1 MEMSAELHGMKYSKT
16 ADTKRLEAPDAIH
29 LATAIALQS
38 NFGVSVDAFHTFD
51 NGGQRSI
58 NGRATPLLSY
68 LESCEPCRSEPLVQE
83 VLRLNRIRPTHPNPR
98 LLA

>member
-58 NGRATPLLSY
+58 NGRATPLY
-68 LESCEPCRSEPLVQE
+68 RT
-83 VLRLNRIRPTHPNPR
+83 LNRVSHAEANR
-98 LLA
+98 LFRKCCA